1 MDNASLCRR
10 KAKQGI
16 WANTKKCDSEVT
28 KLKKKKSE
36 RVYCIPQILHSERV
50 YGIDQEQW
58 LLIQM
63 LVKRMNFKEKKN
75 HLNIRQKD

>member
-28 KLKKKKSE
+28 KLKKKKWKG
-36 RVYCIPQILHSERV
+36 IL
-50 YGIDQEQW
+50 YTP
-58 LLIQM
+58 
-63 LVKRMNFKEKKN
+63 
-75 HLNIRQKD
+75 NIA

>member
-28 KLKKKKSE
+28 KLKKKK
-36 RVYCIPQILHSERV
+36 VKGYIVYPKYCI
-50 YGIDQEQW
+50 
-58 LLIQM
+58 
-63 LVKRMNFKEKKN
+63 VKGYMVLTKN
-75 HLNIRQKD
+75 NDCWYKC